1 MSYSDKDDL
10 LFSELATDTVKAEKH
25 LDYLTGKR
33 TCFQHAALACLMIA
47 VGARIIAQTESLP
60 GLHIPVFSFGFF
72 FLMCAG
78 ICTTTD
84 AHIKAL
90 ILFIHSK
97 NNDTAN

>member
-1 MSYSDKDDL
+1 MSCFNKDDL
-10 LFSELATDTVKAEKH
+10 LFSKLATDTVKAEKH

-47 VGARIIAQTESLP
+47 VGARVIAQTESLP
-60 GLHIPVFSFGFF
+60 GLHIPMYLFGFF

-78 ICTTTD
+78 IWTTTD